1 MQQTVLIVEDSEG
14 AAAPLEVALQAII
27 GIHVQLFSSAR
38 DALKALGSTPDHVA
52 ALVTD
57 LHLPSMDGFEL
68 IKLIRGDQR
77 YNTLPI
83 IVISGDTQPGTLE
96 RLIRLGANAYF
107 PKPYS
112 PTEIRQKL
120 ESLLNEH

>member
-27 GIHVQLFSSAR
+27 GIRVQLFSSAR
-38 DALKALGSTPDHVA
+38 EALTVLGSTPDGVA

-57 LHLPSMDGFEL
+57 LHLPAMDGFEL
-68 IKLIRGDQR
+68 IKLIRDDQR
-77 YNTLPI
+77 YTTLPI

-120 ESLLNEH
+120 ESLLNAH

>member
-1 MQQTVLIVEDSEG
+1 MQQTVIIVEDCEG

-27 GIHVQLFSSAR
+27 GIRVQLFSSAR
-38 DALKALGSTPDHVA
+38 EALGVLISTPDQVA

-68 IKLIRGDQR
+68 IKRIRGDQR
-77 YNTLPI
+77 YTALPI
-83 IVISGDTQPGTLE
+83 VVVSGDTHPDTLE
-96 RLIRLGANAYF
+96 RLFRLGANAYF

-112 PTEIRQKL
+112 PAEIRRKL
-120 ESLLNEH
+120 ESLINAY

>member
-14 AAAPLEVALQAII
+14 AAAPLEVALQTII
-27 GIHVQLFSSAR
+27 GIRVQLFSSAR
-38 DALKALGSTPDHVA
+38 DALTVLGSTDHVA

-77 YNTLPI
+77 YTTLPI

>member
-27 GIHVQLFSSAR
+27 GIRVQLFSSAR
-38 DALKALGSTPDHVA
+38 DALTALGSTPDPVA

-68 IKLIRGDQR
+68 IQLVRGDQR
-77 YNTLPI
+77 YRALPI

>member
-14 AAAPLEVALQAII
+14 TAAPLEVALQSII
-27 GIHVQLFSSAR
+27 GIRVQLFSSAR
-38 DALKALGSTPDHVA
+38 EALTAMGSAPDGVA

-57 LHLPSMDGFEL
+57 LHLPAMDGFEL
-68 IKLIRGDQR
+68 IKLIRDDQR
-77 YNTLPI
+77 YTTLPI

-120 ESLLNEH
+120 ESLLNAH

>member
-1 MQQTVLIVEDSEG
+1 MQQTVFIVEDSEG
-14 AAAPLEVALQAII
+14 AATPLEVALQAIM
-27 GIHVQLFSSAR
+27 GVRVQLFSSAR
-38 DALKALGSTPDHVA
+38 DALRMLGNTPDHVG

-57 LHLPSMDGFEL
+57 LNLPSMDGFEL

-77 YNTLPI
+77 YTTLPI
-83 IVISGDTQPGTLE
+83 IVVSGDTQPGTLE

>member
-27 GIHVQLFSSAR
+27 GIRVQLFSSAR
-38 DALKALGSTPDHVA
+38 DALKALGSTPNHVA

-77 YNTLPI
+77 YTTLPI